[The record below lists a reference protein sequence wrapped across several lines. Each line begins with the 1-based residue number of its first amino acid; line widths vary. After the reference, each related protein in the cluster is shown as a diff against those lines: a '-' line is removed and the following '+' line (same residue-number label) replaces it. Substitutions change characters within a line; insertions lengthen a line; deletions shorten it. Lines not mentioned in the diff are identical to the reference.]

1 MGQTTKP
8 TLPSLVLLNLTVVA
22 LEDDPTLPPGE
33 AVPSPAAP
41 GSEESRQWMGNI
53 RAGVKARL
61 FEAAGDTRAPD
72 GSIPARPSSQEP
84 ARIGRYVVIKRI
96 GAGGMGVVYAAYDD
110 KLDRKVA
117 VKLLRPGY
125 GPVTETARQ
134 RLLRE
139 AQAIA
144 RLSHRSV
151 IQVYEVGTH
160 EDEVFI
166 AMEYVEGSTLK
177 QWQPSRDWREILA
190 RYLDAGRGLCA
201 AHAAGIVHRDFKA
214 DNVLVR
220 ATDLMVRVVDF
231 GLARTDGQSEPGPDP
246 QTPLPDA
253 EPSLTHTGV
262 IMGTPAYMA
271 PEQHLAQPTEPRT
284 DQYAFCSSLFEAL
297 YGYRAF
303 AGERIDDLRANV
315 LGGKVEPAPRY
326 TAVPPSIHKA
336 LVRGLSVDP
345 AARFPTLEVLLAELA
360 LPMSAK
366 PWRRAAWGVGLASLV
381 VGGSM
386 LWSNTSSDPLS
397 PESIRIRAE
406 FDASREAD
414 AQEELQRLR
423 DRSIPQR
430 WNDLVLD
437 YATASE
443 SPTASLAALKHLV
456 MSDTQW
462 LAAARTS
469 AADAMRRGP
478 VFAMRATSA
487 PVLRVVFSPGSSHL
501 AALTEDGKVLR
512 WSTPEAGVPQSTTF
526 DQAPLDIAL
535 SADGHLQILLTGG
548 MLATLGPDSSTPV
561 RRRIHD
567 GPLTSIATDGRGQT
581 AIGAEDGTVFI
592 LRDGVTD
599 VRREHEAA
607 VGALAFHPTSNTLAS
622 GDRSGRVS
630 LWFIERNT
638 HRTMG
643 VDHAIRQL
651 TWFPDE
657 GRVVALTS
665 GGPAAWDGAQGTR
678 AEVPVPRSVT
688 RLARARDAAVQVAVS
703 PQGTTTTLEDGI
715 PFPLESIEEASD
727 VAISRHGY
735 WTAGGGKEGV
745 RLWRTGPDHTGAR
758 PRGDHRTDLPTDGT
772 LVGVHARAD
781 AIVAVTSKGVVFRSP
796 SGLQARPI
804 AELSMVVQATEG
816 SEDQRRVA
824 LESADG
830 GLHVLDL
837 ENPSNLLA
845 LGEAQHTARGPF
857 RWSSDGSMVAKLACP
872 SDTTTCHLAMH
883 PTDGS
888 TPRELGPTD
897 DEPTA
902 MHISPSG
909 DRVAIAYRN
918 HVSSWDANSG
928 EHTRLRAPN
937 RARLLAAAFH
947 TDGTL
952 RIASFDP
959 GPGASS
965 LYVSQVTEDGA
976 LRALFEEDG
985 LRRLFATTDGTGVV
999 LETAGGR
1006 VLLWQL
1012 SQDHF
1017 VPLPADTLR
1026 GPNTLEVHVAPDGLR
1041 LWVAQPVAPE
1051 VSVLDLETGQRRMLP
1066 RPAGLLA
1073 WTDGG
1078 GWVDVLQPRTLR
1090 RWGSAAPR
1098 TAGGFAE
1105 WLQTRTQVQIPLKAL
1120 QSTLSEPDERL

>member
-8 TLPSLVLLNLTVVA
+8 TLRSPVLLNLTVVA

-33 AVPSPAAP
+33 AVPNPASP

-72 GSIPARPSSQEP
+72 GSIPARPSSTEP
-84 ARIGRYVVIKRI
+84 GRIGRYVVIKRI

-160 EDEVFI
+160 EEEVFI

-177 QWQPSRDWREILA
+177 QWQPSRDWREILT

-231 GLARTDGQSEPGPDP
+231 GLARTDGQSDPSPDP
-246 QTPLPDA
+246 QAASPDA

-303 AGERIDDLRANV
+303 AGERLDDLRANV
-315 LGGKVEPAPRY
+315 LEGTVEPAPRY

-360 LPMSAK
+360 LPLSAK
-366 PWRRAAWGVGLASLV
+366 PWRRAAWGVGLASLL

-386 LWSNTSSDPLS
+386 LWSSTNSDPLS

-406 FDASREAD
+406 FDASRKAD
-414 AQEELQRLR
+414 AHKELQRLR
-423 DRSIPQR
+423 NRSIPQR

-437 YATASE
+437 YAMDSE
-443 SPTASLAALKHLV
+443 SPTKSLAALKHLAL
-456 MSDTQW
+456 SDTQW
-462 LAAARTS
+462 LAAARTC

-478 VFAMRATSA
+478 IFAIRATST
-487 PVLRVVFSPGSSHL
+487 PVRKVAFSPTSNHL
-501 AALTEDGKVLR
+501 AALAQDGAILR
-512 WSTPEAGVPQSTTF
+512 WSTPETRGPQSTTF
-526 DQAPLDIAL
+526 DEPPVDIAL
-535 SADGHLQILLTGG
+535 SADGHLQVLLTDG

-561 RRRIHD
+561 ERRVHD

-581 AIGAEDGTVFI
+581 AIGAEDGTVLI
-592 LRDGVTD
+592 LRDGVSD
-599 VRREHEAA
+599 VRGEHEAA
-607 VGALAFHPTSNTLAS
+607 VGALAFHPTANTLAS
-622 GDRSGRVS
+622 GDMSGRVS
-630 LWFIERNT
+630 LWFIDRNT

-651 TWFPDE
+651 TWFPDT

-665 GGPAAWDGAQGTR
+665 DGPAAWDGAQGTR

-688 RLARARDAAVQVAVS
+688 RLARARCAAVQVAVS
-703 PQGTTTTLEDGI
+703 PQGTTATLEDAI

-727 VAISRHGY
+727 IAVSQDGR
-735 WTAGGGKEGV
+735 WTAGAGKAGV
-745 RLWRTGPDHTGAR
+745 TLWKTGPDHTGAR
-758 PRGDHRTDLPTDGT
+758 PRGDNRIELPADGK
-772 LVGVHARAD
+772 LVGVHPRAD
-781 AIVAVTSKGVVFRSP
+781 AIVAVTSKGVVVE
-796 SGLQARPI
+796 SGTGPELRPI
-804 AELSMVVQATEG
+804 AELSMVVLATEA
-816 SEDQRRVA
+816 SEDQRRIA
-824 LESADG
+824 LEGADG
-830 GLHVLDL
+830 GLHILDL
-837 ENPSNLLA
+837 EDPSSPLA
-845 LGEAQHTARGPF
+845 LAQARHTARGPF
-857 RWSSDGSMVAKLACP
+857 RWSSDGSMLAKLACP

-883 PTDGS
+883 PSDGS
-888 TPRELGPTD
+888 APRELGPTG

-902 MHISPSG
+902 MHISASG
-909 DRVAIAYRN
+909 GRVAIAYRN
-918 HVSSWDANSG
+918 NVSSWDANSG
-928 EHTRLRAPN
+928 EHTRLRAPKHTQ
-937 RARLLAAAFH
+937 LLAAGFYA
-947 TDGTL
+947 DGTL
-952 RIASFDP
+952 RLASFKP
-959 GPGASS
+959 GSGASS
-965 LYVSQVTEDGA
+965 LYVGQVAEDGT

-985 LRRLFATTDGTGVV
+985 LRRLLATADGTGVV
-999 LETAGGR
+999 LETADGR

-1026 GPNTLEVHVAPDGLR
+1026 GANTLEVHVAPGGDR
-1041 LWVAQPVAPE
+1041 LWWGQPMAAE
-1051 VSVLDLETGQRRMLP
+1051 VTMLDLGTGQRRMLP
-1066 RPAGLLA
+1066 RPADLLA

-1098 TAGGFAE
+1098 TAGGFAD
-1105 WLQTRTQVQIPLKAL
+1105 WLLTRTQVEIPLKAL
-1120 QSTLSEPDERL
+1120 QSTLSDPDERL